1 MIVGNKVCLAYIPA
15 YALFLQME
23 QQSNSIFS
31 LQYWLLCISSLVFFA
46 SFNMLIPELPDYL
59 SKLGGA
65 ESKGLIISLF
75 TLTAGLSRPFSG
87 RLTDRIGRVPVM
99 AFGSLVCFVCGFFY
113 PLVTTVF
120 PFLMLRL
127 VHGFSTGFK
136 PTGTAAYIA
145 DIVPI
150 NRRGEAMGMHG
161 LMSSFGMAF
170 GPALGSWI
178 ADTFGMNVLFY
189 VSSMFALISIAILY
203 NMKET
208 LPKSHREKFT
218 LNSLKVTQNDVFD
231 IMVLPAAIV
240 MFLTAF
246 SFGAVATLSPD
257 LSKSIGLHNKGF
269 YFMVYTLASLF
280 IRLLAGK
287 VSDKNGRIPVLRW
300 GCFALIISMGFTA
313 FAHNVYLFVIAAIFF
328 GVAQGVLSPILQA
341 WTIDLCDENNRG
353 RALATMYICMEAGIG
368 LGAFLS
374 AEIYHNSIGRMPYA
388 FLIMGSLAVLAFAY
402 LFSGKVRR
410 MKAAF

>member
-1 MIVGNKVCLAYIPA
+1 
-15 YALFLQME
+15 
-23 QQSNSIFS
+23 
-31 LQYWLLCISSLVFFA
+31 
-46 SFNMLIPELPDYL
+46 MLIPELPDYL

-75 TLTAGLSRPFSG
+75 TLTAGFSRPFSG

-113 PLVTTVF
+113 PLVTSVF
-120 PFLMLRL
+120 PFLFLRL

-145 DIVPI
+145 DIVPAH
-150 NRRGEAMGMHG
+150 RRGEAMGMHG

-178 ADTFGMNVLFY
+178 ADTFSMNVLFH
-189 VSSMFALISIAILY
+189 VSSLFALISIAILY

-208 LPKSHREKFT
+208 LPKEQQEKFT
-218 LNSLKVTQNDVFD
+218 VNSLKVTQSDIFD
-231 IMVLPAAIV
+231 PMVLPAAIV

-246 SFGAVATLSPD
+246 SFGAIATLSPD
-257 LSKSIGLHNKGF
+257 LSKSIGLHNKGL
-269 YFMVYTLASLF
+269 YFLIYTLASLF
-280 IRLLAGK
+280 IRIVAGK

-300 GCFALIISMGFTA
+300 GCFALVIAMGFTA
-313 FAHNVYLFVIAAIFF
+313 LAHNVYLFVIAAVFF
-328 GVAQGVLSPILQA
+328 GIAQGVLSPIVQA
-341 WTIDLCDENNRG
+341 WTIDLCDEHNRG

-368 LGAFLS
+368 LGAYLS
-374 AEIYHNSIGRMPYA
+374 AEIYQNKVSQMPYA
-388 FLIMGSLAVLAFAY
+388 FMIMAVLASMAFAY
-402 LFSGKVRR
+402 LFTGKVRR